1 MQGEGGGN
9 FAMHWYAIRGEVLIT
24 NAAIH
29 FMRWKPG
36 WARAGLGLDERAT
49 WLEHTP
55 YPLTFNSSSKELI
68 I

>member
-1 MQGEGGGN
+1 MQGEGGGGD

-36 WARAGLGLDERAT
+36 WARAGWAGHLARA
-49 WLEHTP
+49 HTLP
-55 YPLTFNSSSKELI
+55 TYF
-68 I
+68 